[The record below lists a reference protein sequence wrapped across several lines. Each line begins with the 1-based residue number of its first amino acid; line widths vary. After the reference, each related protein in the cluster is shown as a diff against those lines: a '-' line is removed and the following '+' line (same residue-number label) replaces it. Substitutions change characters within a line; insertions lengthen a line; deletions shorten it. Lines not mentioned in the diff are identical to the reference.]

1 MLLLTSLLLFLPVI
15 ISGLLVVFLQNVKQN
30 LNKIFLSFSGA
41 YLLSISVLHLLP
53 EIYSTGNHY
62 IGAFILA
69 GFVLQLI
76 LEFISEGIEHGHFH
90 HHEKGKNAFPLA
102 IISGLCIHTFLEGMP
117 LAANLANEDFNLAGN
132 SLLVGIILHN
142 IPISFVLV
150 TMLLKSGLSKNTAIL
165 YLVLFALTAPLG
177 VFAGVIAGNFIT
189 EGITEF
195 YNIMLAIVVGIFLHV
210 STTILFE
217 STDNHKFN
225 LIKSVAILAGIGL
238 AMLML

>member
-1 MLLLTSLLLFLPVI
+1 MLLITCLLLFLPVI
-15 ISGLLVVFLQNVKQN
+15 ISGLSVLFLQNYKQS

-53 EIYSTGNHY
+53 EIYSGGNKY

-69 GFVLQLI
+69 GFVLQLL

-90 HHEKGKNAFPLA
+90 HHEKGKSAFPLA
-102 IISGLCIHTFLEGMP
+102 IITGLCIHTFIEGIP
-117 LAANLANEDFNLAGN
+117 LAANIIAVDFKMTNN
-132 SLLVGIILHN
+132 SLLFGIILHN

-150 TMLLKSGLSKNTAIL
+150 TMLLKSGMSKSVSIL
-165 YLVLFALTAPLG
+165 YLVMFGLTAPLG
-177 VFAGVIAGNFIT
+177 IVAGKIAGNFIA
-189 EGITEF
+189 EGVNDF

-217 STDNHKFN
+217 STDNHRFN
-225 LIKSVAILAGIGL
+225 LIKSGAILAGIVIAL
-238 AMLML
+238 LML

>member
-1 MLLLTSLLLFLPVI
+1 MLLITCILLFLPVI
-15 ISGLLVVFLQNVKQN
+15 ISGLAVVFLQSVKQD

-53 EIYSTGNHY
+53 EIYSGGTSY
-62 IGAFILA
+62 IGVYILA

-90 HHEKGKNAFPLA
+90 LHEKGKDAFPFA
-102 IISGLCIHTFLEGMP
+102 IISGLCIHTFIEGMP
-117 LAANLANEDFNLAGN
+117 LAANINAEDYNPASN
-132 SLLVGIILHN
+132 SLLIGIVLHN

-150 TMLLKSGLSKNTAIL
+150 TMLLKSGLQKNTAIA

-177 VFAGVIAGNFIT
+177 LLTGKLIGNFFT
-189 EGITEF
+189 EGLENF

-217 STDNHKFN
+217 ATDNHRFNRIKF
-225 LIKSVAILAGIGL
+225 IAVALGIALAVV
-238 AMLML
+238 MM

>member
-1 MLLLTSLLLFLPVI
+1 MLLVTCILLFLPVLLSGMAVI
-15 ISGLLVVFLQNVKQN
+15 ILQNVKQN
-30 LNKIFLSFSGA
+30 LNKIMLSFSGA

-53 EIYSTGNHY
+53 EIYSGGNHY
-62 IGAFILA
+62 IGVFILA

-102 IISGLCIHTFLEGMP
+102 IITGLCIHTFLEGMP
-117 LAANLANEDFNLAGN
+117 LAANLNTEEFNLANN
-132 SLLVGIILHN
+132 SLLIGIILHN

-150 TMLLKSGLSKNTAIL
+150 TMLLKSGLSKNTAIG

-177 VFAGVIAGNFIT
+177 IVAGKIAGNFFT
-189 EGITEF
+189 ENIADF
-195 YNIMLAIVVGIFLHV
+195 YNAMLAIVVGIFLHV

-217 STDNHKFN
+217 STDNHRFN
-225 LIKSVAILAGIGL
+225 LIKSGAILAGIAL
-238 AMLML
+238 ALVML